1 LGSDPRSTDSNDGRS
16 IDRTS
21 ATDSKRQKDPAI
33 AGSDPRSVPTIVVAA
48 GVIEGDGGFLVTRRR
63 RGVHLEGYWEFP
75 GGKCEATEDLATCL
89 RREIR
94 EELGIDAEIGD
105 ELLCVSHEYPERI
118 VELHFITCRLTATP
132 TPMLGQEMR
141 WIARGDLRSLDFPP
155 ADEAL
160 IALLHERQPA
170 D

>member
-1 LGSDPRSTDSNDGRS
+1 MDSNDGRLGG
-16 IDRTS
+16 RTPK
-21 ATDSKRQKDPAI
+21 ADSKRHDVRQPL
-33 AGSDPRSVPTIVVAA
+33 GSDPRSVPTVVVAA
-48 GVIEGDGGFLVTRRR
+48 GGIERDGRFLVTRRP

-75 GGKCEATEDLATCL
+75 GGKCEATEDLAACL

-94 EELGIDAEIGD
+94 EELGVDADVGD
-105 ELLCVSHEYPERI
+105 ELLSVSHEYPERI
-118 VELHFITCRLTATP
+118 VELHFIACRLTASP

-141 WIARGDLRSLDFPP
+141 WIARGELRSLDFPP